1 MNKINKIE
9 CVDKM
14 FAVVNDFHDNG
25 EFNNAQPEQ
34 AYKKLEAALRVFHLE
49 TNRGNNISGL
59 SSEQKIEAM
68 NGAENIYKE
77 QLQALRTLYFLVVER
92 NLESRER
99 IARAIY
105 ETHPVINSI
114 NESLIVT
121 WNDIPRHEQDLYRES
136 ANNVM
141 NVLKK

>member
-1 MNKINKIE
+1 
-9 CVDKM
+9 
-14 FAVVNDFHDNG
+14 
-25 EFNNAQPEQ
+25 
-34 AYKKLEAALRVFHLE
+34 
-49 TNRGNNISGL
+49 
-59 SSEQKIEAM
+59 M